1 MSDRHISDD
10 ENTPDLIQGNGD
22 WENSVSGQHW
32 VHRESGQRRVKR
44 EMSPEIRVERA
55 TRSLVGK
62 VIAALVG
69 AAVVGGSALVWD
81 GFRSKVTE
89 GKADITAVETLK
101 RENESAHGEIK
112 SDLEEVKIEQKAAG
126 HILRR
131 VARKLKIEE

>member
-44 EMSPEIRVERA
+44 ETSPEIRVARA
-55 TRSLVGK
+55 TRGAFRQAL
-62 VIAALVG
+62 AAIIG
-69 AAVVGGSALVWD
+69 AAIMGGTALAWD
-81 GFRSKVTE
+81 SFRSKVTE
-89 GKADITAVETLK
+89 GKADVVEVEKLRT
-101 RENESAHGEIK
+101 ENDAAHSEIK
-112 SDLEEVKIEQKAAG
+112 QDLGEVKAEQKAAG